1 MRKSSPEDD
10 LFEEVAAE
18 CKAKASGKLVK
29 KPPVQ
34 KERKSEATKERK
46 QPQTPASIRRRGE
59 EESFE
64 DDASMEGSDDYRWS
78 MEETTS
84 DTAKALETFM
94 GKDDLRKQSELSEAQ
109 IRACALLLETAGR
122 YKLPRI
128 KNAVHHFLACRVSLN
143 RGSRGEAVSAF
154 TGLVENRRVNA
165 QTAIAD
171 QLRRE

>member
-1 MRKSSPEDD
+1 MRSTPEDD
-10 LFEEVAAE
+10 LFEEVLAE
-18 CKAKASGKLVK
+18 RKAKASGKLVK
-29 KPPVQ
+29 KAPVQ
-34 KERKSEATKERK
+34 KERKSEATKPQK
-46 QPQTPASIRRRGE
+46 LVQTPSSIRGRGE
-59 EESFE
+59 DESFE
-64 DDASMEGSDDYRWS
+64 DDGDMSGSDDYRWS

-94 GKDDLRKQSELSEAQ
+94 GKDDLRKQSELSEQQ
-109 IRACALLLETAGR
+109 IRACALLLEMAGR

-171 QLRRE
+171 QLRREV

>member
-1 MRKSSPEDD
+1 MSKSPEDD
-10 LFEEVAAE
+10 LFEDVVREQT
-18 CKAKASGKLVK
+18 AKRAGIKGKLVK
-29 KPPVQ
+29 SAPKQSPAKPQ
-34 KERKSEATKERK
+34 K
-46 QPQTPASIRRRGE
+46 QPQTPASIRGRGE
-59 EESFE
+59 EEEFE
-64 DDASMEGSDDYRWS
+64 DDTGGDGSEDYKWS

-94 GKDDLRKQSELSEAQ
+94 GKDDLRKQSELTEHQ
-109 IRACALLLETAGR
+109 IRACALLLEMAGR

-171 QLRRE
+171 QLRREV

>member
-1 MRKSSPEDD
+1 MRSTPEDD
-10 LFEEVAAE
+10 LFEDVVAE
-18 CKAKASGKLVK
+18 RKAKAGGKLVRK
-29 KPPVQ
+29 APVQ
-34 KERKSEATKERK
+34 KEAKSKAIKEQK
-46 QPQTPASIRRRGE
+46 QPHTPASIRGRGE
-59 EESFE
+59 DESFE
-64 DDASMEGSDDYRWS
+64 NDADMGGSDDYKWS

-94 GKDDLRKQSELSEAQ
+94 GKDDLRKQSELSERQ
-109 IRACALLLETAGR
+109 IRACALLLEAAGR

-171 QLRRE
+171 QLRREV